1 MSRIQICHW
10 YCVMTDRTLVVD
22 TTKNWFGDDLTYY
35 ATLSLPRLLRLK
47 RIHHGVVCE
56 SYGVSQRLSG
66 IKKRRDS
73 SERVV

>member
-1 MSRIQICHW
+1 MRYLVLYPQGGWVDMMSRIQICHW

-47 RIHHGVVCE
+47 MEKGF
-56 SYGVSQRLSG
+56 
-66 IKKRRDS
+66 
-73 SERVV
+73 